1 MSHSIKQLADYTG
14 VFELVG
20 VKCRLYIAWKIVTV
34 YYDIFGVWNIIIE
47 IPIPPNFKV
56 NIRQSNNK
64 PASFC
69 WSKRQRVNLSIP
81 VRPKPVTLSFYSV

>member
-34 YYDIFGVWNIIIE
+34 YCDIFGVSNTSIE

-56 NIRQSNNK
+56 NIRHSNNK
-64 PASFC
+64 WGSFAWTKGVFIWRKASPPGRDLV
-69 WSKRQRVNLSIP
+69 SQ
-81 VRPKPVTLSFYSV
+81 